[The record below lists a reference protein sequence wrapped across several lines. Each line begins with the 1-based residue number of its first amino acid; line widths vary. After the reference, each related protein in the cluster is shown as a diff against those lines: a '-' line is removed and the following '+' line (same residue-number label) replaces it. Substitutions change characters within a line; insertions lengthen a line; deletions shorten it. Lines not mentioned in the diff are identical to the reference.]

1 MARKKKETSNAQKPP
16 IEQGIYHLDNEAAW
30 GGFIN
35 IRLDEEQK
43 SSFHAWFAD
52 NATTV
57 AGYVDDVL
65 AEGMKVSLAYDRENQ
80 CYIATFT
87 GALVGNSNE
96 RYVAT
101 SRAGT
106 LNECLGLAVWKHFY
120 IADGDYGNFRPKTS
134 TMMSWG

>member
-1 MARKKKETSNAQKPP
+1 MARKAKGASNAPKAKV
-16 IEQGIYHLDNEAAW
+16 EQGIYWLPNEAAW

-35 IRLDEEQK
+35 IRLDDEQK
-43 SSFHAWFAD
+43 SSFLAWFED
-52 NATTV
+52 NSSTV
-57 AGYVDDVL
+57 SGYVDDVL

-87 GALVGNSNE
+87 GALVSGSNE

-120 IADGDYGNFRPKTS
+120 LADGDYGNFKPKNS

>member
-1 MARKKKETSNAQKPP
+1 MARKRQGVKADEKPKA
-16 IEQGIYHLDNEAAW
+16 EQGIYWLPNEATW

-35 IRLDEEQK
+35 VRLDDEQK
-43 SSFHAWFAD
+43 SSFHAWYED
-52 NATTV
+52 NSSTV
-57 AGYVDDVL
+57 SGYVDDVL
-65 AEGMKVSLAYDRENQ
+65 SEGMKVSLAYDRENQ

-87 GALVGNSNE
+87 GALVGGSNE

-120 IADGDYGNFRPKTS
+120 LADGDYGAFKPKTS

>member
-1 MARKKKETSNAQKPP
+1 MARKRQGVKADEKPKV
-16 IEQGIYHLDNEAAW
+16 EQGIYWLPNEATW

-43 SSFHAWFAD
+43 STFHTWFED
-52 NATTV
+52 SSATV
-57 AGYVDDVL
+57 SGYVDDVL
-65 AEGMKVSLAYDRENQ
+65 SEGMKVSIAYDRENQ
-80 CYIATFT
+80 CYITTFT
-87 GALVGNSNE
+87 GALVSGSNE

-106 LNECLGLAVWKHFY
+106 LNESLGLAVWKHFY
-120 IADGDYGNFRPKTS
+120 LADGDYGNFKPRTS